1 MAVET
6 SIHTFVIFTGTGP
19 ILTVFTY
26 PDIRD
31 ERLVHKLRDKGV
43 DNFIAYDVDRAMVE
57 ARYPH
62 TYHNIVEDLRGT
74 EDIRVLDFNGHQI
87 MANFRLEEF
96 GEPVKF
102 RRGPPA
108 FETLHQPTEPA
119 DVDQVLPFD
128 VATASVRRQW
138 RRILCPTDY
147 SAPSAGALRLAGA
160 LASEF
165 RSLLYVAHVLDQPT
179 PTNMMELSPG
189 PVHDI
194 EKREIAV
201 AEYTR
206 EHVHR
211 VLGETELTWEPLTAT
226 GQVTDEL
233 GRMIHEHEVDLTVIA
248 THGRSGLRRLLL
260 GSVTSRL
267 IQQLS
272 CPMLVVRS
280 TAQDVADAHG
290 MRLRRILVGC
300 DFSVDSLLALQ
311 YGLSLAQ
318 EFEAQLELA
327 HVIEPAAYDGLIY
340 GRGVDTPG
348 FTPVETD
355 RLKQRLHEQVPDE
368 ARSWC
373 TVRAH
378 LLAGLAHDEL
388 AKHAAMHDADLIVV
402 GARGRGRMESFLV
415 GSTTIRLIRTTPCPV
430 LAVRLPEAGE

>member
-1 MAVET
+1 MADRT

-19 ILTVFTY
+19 ILTVFNY
-26 PDIRD
+26 PDIQD
-31 ERLVHKLRDKGV
+31 ERLVRKLRDKGV
-43 DNFIAYDVDRAMVE
+43 ENFIAYRVDRTMVE

-62 TYHNIVEDLRGT
+62 TFHNIVEDLQGA

-102 RRGPPA
+102 RGGPPA
-108 FETLHQPTEPA
+108 FEVLHQPPTDEGEPA
-119 DVDQVLPFD
+119 PMPFQVE
-128 VATASVRRQW
+128 TASVRRQW

-147 SAPSAGALRLAGA
+147 SDPSNGALHLAGA
-160 LASEF
+160 LAEEF

-179 PTNMMELSPG
+179 TAHMVELAPG
-189 PVHDI
+189 PIHDV
-194 EKREIAV
+194 EEREAAV
-201 AEYTR
+201 AGYTR
-206 EHVHR
+206 EQVDG
-211 VLGETELTWEPLTAT
+211 VLGGRELTWEPLVAT
-226 GQVTDEL
+226 GRVTDEL
-233 GRMIHEHEVDLTVIA
+233 ERMVQEHEVDLTVIA
-248 THGRSGLRRLLL
+248 THGRSGLKRLLL
-260 GSVTSRL
+260 GSVTTRL

-280 TAQDVADAHG
+280 TAQELADAGG

-300 DFSVDSLLALQ
+300 DFSHDSLLALQ
-311 YGLSLAQ
+311 YGLGLAQ

-327 HVIEPAAYDGLIY
+327 HVIEPATYDGMIY

-355 RLKQRLHEQVPDE
+355 QLKQRLHEQVPEE

-388 AKHAAMHDADLIVV
+388 AKHAAMHDTDLIVV

-415 GSTTIRLIRTTPCPV
+415 GSTTIRLVRTTPCPV
-430 LAVRLPEAGE
+430 LAVRLPETAE